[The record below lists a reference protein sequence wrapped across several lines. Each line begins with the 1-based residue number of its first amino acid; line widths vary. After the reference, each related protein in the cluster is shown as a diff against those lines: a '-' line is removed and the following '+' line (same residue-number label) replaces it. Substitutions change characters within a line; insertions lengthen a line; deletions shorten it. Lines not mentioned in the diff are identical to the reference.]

1 MNSLIENEMLP
12 IKNSKYDLV
21 VCELHNSLIH
31 GYDNNSDPNIR
42 EHYLCTYI
50 SRNNNFTKNN
60 KSHIYDVVKTCKKGY
75 NQLISSNSPRI
86 KHSFI
91 RNYKNIVSNKNY
103 IQPQIAEIVYL
114 NGDECVAILKTFW
127 LKCVQRSW
135 KRVFKQRIEIM
146 KLRKQSSS
154 IMYREI
160 HNKWPDDC
168 VYLPSINNMFWK

>member
-60 KSHIYDVVKTCKKGY
+60 MLYLSDRDIYYNSEVAVNTQYPGYRDEQKKFQKSAHYGELYSK
-75 NQLISSNSPRI
+75 RI
-86 KHSFI
+86 
-91 RNYKNIVSNKNY
+91 
-103 IQPQIAEIVYL
+103 
-114 NGDECVAILKTFW
+114 
-127 LKCVQRSW
+127 
-135 KRVFKQRIEIM
+135 VFA
-146 KLRKQSSS
+146 
-154 IMYREI
+154 
-160 HNKWPDDC
+160 
-168 VYLPSINNMFWK
+168 